1 MSEGG
6 VNGPEPLEFEL
17 VVENGALLGEHETSG
32 QGAEGDI
39 FILLVVPEGDFEGFH
54 EAYIDHVFSFD
65 LVHEVLDHA
74 ALFVIC
80 DH

>member
-1 MSEGG
+1 MSESG
-6 VNGPEPLEFEL
+6 VDGSEPLKFEF
-17 VVENGALLGEHETSG
+17 VVKDRVLLGEHEASG
-32 QGAEGDI
+32 QGAERDI
-39 FILLVVPEGDFEGFH
+39 FILFVVAEGNFEGFH
-54 EAYIDHVFSFD
+54 EANIDHVLGFD